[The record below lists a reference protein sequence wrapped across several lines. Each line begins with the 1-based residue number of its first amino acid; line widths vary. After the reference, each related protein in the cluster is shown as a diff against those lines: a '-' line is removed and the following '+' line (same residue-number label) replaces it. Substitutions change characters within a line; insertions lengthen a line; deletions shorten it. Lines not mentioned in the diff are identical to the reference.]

1 MYVNG
6 NTLINC
12 CCYWQACQFMT
23 RKMYL
28 KHELKYSKRS
38 SHVNDS
44 VMLIFF
50 SLKNYDRTL
59 FPCKLSPLYSSPS
72 SLATFSL
79 ISINSVMKSC
89 RMIDDVIILDMT
101 WEDIL
106 WQMLGCCGLT
116 FF

>member
-12 CCYWQACQFMT
+12 CYYWQACQFMT
-23 RKMYL
+23 RKMCL
-28 KHELKYSKRS
+28 KHQLKCSKRFG
-38 SHVNDS
+38 HVNDS
-44 VMLIFF
+44 VMSLFM
-50 SLKNYDRTL
+50 SLKKYDRTL
-59 FPCKLSPLYSSPS
+59 FPCKLSPLYSSS
-72 SLATFSL
+72 ASLATFSL
-79 ISINSVMKSC
+79 IFINSIMKFC

-106 WQMLGCCGLT
+106 WQT

>member
-12 CCYWQACQFMT
+12 CCYWEACQFMT
-23 RKMYL
+23 RKMCL
-28 KHELKYSKRS
+28 KHELKYSKRF
-38 SHVNDS
+38 SHLNDS
-44 VMLIFF
+44 VMSIFL

-59 FPCKLSPLYSSPS
+59 FPCKLSPLYSSPAS
-72 SLATFSL
+72 FATFSL
-79 ISINSVMKSC
+79 IFINSIMKSC